1 MSSGLNWWSHR
12 VVLQIKLCF
21 VTRIYCH
28 IVIQMQN
35 DLFTVVPQPAPV
47 GIIPHVIG
55 RGTDRLWKKFEASI
69 LRGLNR
75 GGLRVYTSKQ

>member
-1 MSSGLNWWSHR
+1 
-12 VVLQIKLCF
+12 
-21 VTRIYCH
+21 
-28 IVIQMQN
+28 MQN

-75 GGLRVYTSKQ
+75 GGLRVYTSKQRG